1 MTKKTD
7 KLVPLK
13 HVLATTGLS
22 RSTVYRRS
30 RDGNFPSPYLISSGS
45 IRWKDSELQAWLDG
59 LSKRRY

>member
-1 MTKKTD
+1 MAKKND

-13 HVLATTGLS
+13 YVLETTGLR
-22 RSTVYRRS
+22 RSTDYRRS
-30 RDGNFPSPYLISSGS
+30 RDGHFPSPYLISSGA